1 MIDLIDEIR
10 INNNYAHHY
19 ISEYQKTIKGE
30 SSPKISRSVLLTSDY
45 LRRMIT
51 GFEGATPGIIPPN
64 CRYIE
69 KTNQGHVLVVEEPPA
84 FRTIRISMSFT
95 NEITRL
101 KAEGKLEEYGCKEDF
116 GKVDVPQF
124 MLAFPYV
131 IFLLYI
137 NNQNVLQGGQA
148 FLRIARMSGLSDYL
162 LKIPLLN
169 IADNQYIC
177 FGSGV
182 NNSNHSLNTAVE
194 KIINSFWSAEFN
206 SDYTCNYKVYSEV
219 AGVHSY
225 IEWQALSKSNPM
237 FIYNVDWIKLPMNIG
252 QVIDEL
258 KRQFN
263 LTRKNNLQYR
273 NLSSMFKQPLD
284 TGKTEKP
291 TKRSRKKYSLFY
303 DIASG
308 IYLNDKF
315 YVHVGDPFYIKNGKI
330 LCYINSFIG
339 FVDSGDVK
347 YIRIKRDDGRL
358 LIVRKTKKF
367 TKFLLD
373 QTKKLRFEEK
383 GILKNGVEIKENDI
397 LVIKNNI
404 GGDMYKKVAFIRK
417 SQEGYHEGRF
427 VYGFYILENTEGT
440 VFDVSKPKFEG
451 ILLKKDEVYAYLQS
465 LSPMPFQGAGIVT
478 LDGVDTSISGQL
490 TIKMACADR
499 RSGSFNLPL
508 NSHPVHPE
516 KTLYKLSELKPLPS
530 LFRVGR
536 KLLTVKRDSKLL
548 EGSVFGSPVGILY
561 NRQRTTVDRPN
572 ITDIKQYLLSEDKF
586 HVQSFDMDIEFNIGE
601 KVVVSDWNNPV
612 NMLSVK
618 MIQGFKFDKTKGDI
632 TFILAD
638 RSGKLHQEK
647 YVNGETGFIYVGR
660 IRKIVNKFGKL
671 MAGTKIKSKKAG
683 IPHFPM
689 KSVNIIIGFITDTGG
704 AEPLVLCSNCCTL
717 WYDDVVKNFQKITMK
732 SKKWASLKH
741 TTIDISKIKYQPG
754 DIVQGTRDYKS
765 QVGWF
770 IFKAGTSNILKILD
784 FSHFTSYPDYIT
796 LDKYI
801 TANSVLDCIPNPRI
815 SPKNQGDMGLARA
828 WPNLHGY
835 FFTCKSAEFK
845 LINDERSMVNVQS
858 SPK

>member
-19 ISEYQKTIKGE
+19 TSEYKATIKGE
-30 SSPKISRSVLLTSDY
+30 SSPKISKSVLLTSDY

-51 GFEGATPGIIPPN
+51 GFEGSVPGVIPPN

-69 KTNQGHVLVVEEPPA
+69 KLNQGHIVVVEEPPA
-84 FRTIRISMSFT
+84 FRTIRISMSFRD
-95 NEITRL
+95 EIRRL
-101 KAEGKLEEYGCKEDF
+101 KAEGKLEEYGYKEDF
-116 GKVDVPQF
+116 GKNIIPQF

-137 NNQNVLQGGQA
+137 NNNNVLQGGQA
-148 FLRIARMSGLSDYL
+148 FLRIARMTGLSDYL

-182 NNSNHSLNTAVE
+182 NRTSHSLNTAVE

-206 SDYTCNYKVYSEV
+206 QDYTHNYKIYSEV

-225 IEWQALSKSNPM
+225 MEWQALSKSNPM
-237 FIYNVDWIKLPMNIG
+237 FIYNVDWLKLPMNIG
-252 QVIDEL
+252 QAIDEV
-258 KRQFN
+258 KRQYN
-263 LTRKNNLQYR
+263 LTRKNHLQYQT
-273 NLSSMFKQPLD
+273 LSNMFKQPLD
-284 TGKTEKP
+284 TGKVEKP
-291 TKRSRKKYSLFY
+291 TKKSKIKYSLFY

-308 IYLNDKF
+308 IYLDDTF

-330 LCYINSFIG
+330 LCHINSFIG
-339 FVDSGDVK
+339 FMDSGDIK
-347 YIRIKRDDGRL
+347 YIRIKREDGRL
-358 LIVRKTKKF
+358 LIFRKTKKF

-397 LVIKNNI
+397 LVMKNAS
-404 GGDMYKKVAFIRK
+404 GGEMYKKVSFIRK

-427 VYGFYILENTEGT
+427 GDGFYILENTEGT

-451 ILLKKDEVYAYLQS
+451 ISLKKDETYAYLQS
-465 LSPMPFQGAGIVT
+465 LSTMPFQGAGIVT
-478 LDGVDTSISGQL
+478 LDGVDTGRSGQL
-490 TIKMACADR
+490 TIKMACVDK
-499 RSGSFNLPL
+499 RSGSYNLSL
-508 NSHPVHPE
+508 NSRPVYQA

-536 KLLTVKRDSKLL
+536 KLMTVKRNSKLL
-548 EGSVFGSPVGILY
+548 ENSVFGSPVGILY
-561 NRQRTTVDRPN
+561 NRQRTTIDKPN
-572 ITDIKQYLLSEDKF
+572 ITDIKQCLLSEDKF

-618 MIQGFKFDKTKGDI
+618 MIQGFKFDKIKGDI

-647 YVNGETGFIYVGR
+647 YVDGATGFIYVGR

-671 MAGTKIKSKKAG
+671 VAGTKIKSKKGG

-704 AEPLVLCSNCCTL
+704 SEPLVLCSNCCTL
-717 WYDDVVKNFQKITMK
+717 WYDDVVKNFQKTTMK

-754 DIVQGTRDYKS
+754 DIVQGVRDYKNQS
-765 QVGWF
+765 GWF
-770 IFKAGTSNILKILD
+770 VFKTNASNTLKILD
-784 FSHFTSYPDYIT
+784 FSYFASYADYFT

-801 TANSVLDCIPNPRI
+801 TANSTLDCIPNPRI
-815 SPKNQGDMGLARA
+815 SPKNQGDMGLTRA
-828 WPNLHGY
+828 WPNLHGH
-835 FFTCKSAEFK
+835 FFTCGAAEFK
-845 LINDERSMVNVQS
+845 LINDERSMVNV
-858 SPK
+858 